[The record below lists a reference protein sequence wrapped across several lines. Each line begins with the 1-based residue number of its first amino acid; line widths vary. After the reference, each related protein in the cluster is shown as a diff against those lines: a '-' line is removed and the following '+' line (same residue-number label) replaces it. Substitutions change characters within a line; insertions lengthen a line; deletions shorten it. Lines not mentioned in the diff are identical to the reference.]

1 MNDNK
6 IYYYLEVN
14 NCRDA
19 YIVKAQNKKVA
30 IETVYNWLTEVYP
43 PYLME
48 EKGYEPYHRKDI
60 TCKRLDDCLDDV
72 GMLEIQEY
80 EE

>member
-14 NCRDA
+14 DCRDA

-60 TCKRLDDCLDDV
+60 TCRRLDDCLDNV

-80 EE
+80 VE

>member
-48 EKGYEPYHRKDI
+48 EKGYEK
-60 TCKRLDDCLDDV
+60 
-72 GMLEIQEY
+72 
-80 EE
+80 

>member
-72 GMLEIQEY
+72 GMLEI
-80 EE
+80 

>member
-14 NCRDA
+14 NCRDT
-19 YIVKAQNKKVA
+19 YIVKAQNRKIA

-43 PYLME
+43 PQLME
-48 EKGYEPYHRKDI
+48 EKGYEPYRKKDI

-72 GMLEIQEY
+72 GMLEI
-80 EE
+80 